1 MIVIPAIDLIGGKC
15 VRLYQGDFARQTTYE
30 KDPVQQGR
38 EFQAVGFSRLHVVDL
53 EGAREGTGQNR
64 LVIQEVVKALKIPV
78 QVGGG
83 IRTRQDIAQLL
94 GFGVSYL
101 IVGTSA
107 LASPDEVTRWVD
119 EWGPESLIVGLDLKM
134 GKLRSEGWLE
144 QSEVGLDEVCERIVR
159 WGIPQVI
166 CTDVESDGTLD
177 HPNYQTYEDLGE
189 RLSGSIQ
196 LIAAGGVSQPEHIA
210 RLKRIGVSGAVVGR
224 ALYEGDVAWEE
235 LIHAG

>member
-1 MIVIPAIDLIGGKC
+1 MIVIPAIDLIAGKC
-15 VRLYQGDFARQTTYE
+15 VRLFQGNFARQTTYE
-30 KDPVQQGR
+30 MDPVQQGR
-38 EFQAVGFSRLHVVDL
+38 EFQAVGFSRLHMVDL

-64 LVIQEVVKALKIPV
+64 PVIQEVVNALKTPV

-101 IVGTSA
+101 ILGTSA
-107 LASPDEVTRWVD
+107 LVSPDEVTGWVD
-119 EWGPESLIVGLDLKM
+119 EWGPDPFIVSLDLKR
-134 GKLRSEGWLE
+134 GKLRSQGWVE
-144 QSEVGLDEVCERIVR
+144 QSDVGLSEVCERIVR
-159 WGIPQVI
+159 WGISQVI

-189 RLSGSIQ
+189 RLPGSIQ

-224 ALYEGDVAWEE
+224 ALYEGDVTWEE
-235 LIHAG
+235 FIHAG

>member
-1 MIVIPAIDLIGGKC
+1 MIVIPAIDLIGGEC

-64 LVIQEVVKALKIPV
+64 PVIQEVVKALKIPV

-119 EWGPESLIVGLDLKM
+119 EWGPESLIVSLDLKM

-189 RLSGSIQ
+189 RLPGSIQ

>member
-1 MIVIPAIDLIGGKC
+1 VIVIPAIDLIGGKC

-30 KDPVQQGR
+30 KDPVQPGR

-64 LVIQEVVKALKIPV
+64 PVIQEVVKALEIPV

-107 LASPDEVTRWVD
+107 LASPDEVTGWVD
-119 EWGPESLIVGLDLKM
+119 EWGPDPFIVSLDLKR
-134 GKLRSEGWLE
+134 GKLRSQGWVE
-144 QSEVGLDEVCERIVR
+144 QSDVGLGEVCERIVG

-189 RLSGSIQ
+189 RLPGSIQ
-196 LIAAGGVSQPEHIA
+196 LIAAGGVSQPEHIV

-235 LIHAG
+235 LVHAG

>member
-64 LVIQEVVKALKIPV
+64 PVIQEVVKALKIPV

-119 EWGPESLIVGLDLKM
+119 EWGPESLIVSLDLKM

>member
-64 LVIQEVVKALKIPV
+64 PVIQEVVKALKIPV

-119 EWGPESLIVGLDLKM
+119 EWGPESLIVSLDLKM

-144 QSEVGLDEVCERIVR
+144 QSEVGLDEICERIVR

-189 RLSGSIQ
+189 RLPGSIQ

>member
-64 LVIQEVVKALKIPV
+64 PVIQEVVKALKIPV

-119 EWGPESLIVGLDLKM
+119 EWGPESLIVSLDLKM

-189 RLSGSIQ
+189 WLPGSIQ

>member
-1 MIVIPAIDLIGGKC
+1 MEIIPAIDIKNGLC

-64 LVIQEVVKALKIPV
+64 PVIQEVVKALKIPV

-119 EWGPESLIVGLDLKM
+119 EWGPDPFIVSLDLKR
-134 GKLRSEGWLE
+134 GKLCSQGWVE
-144 QSEVGLDEVCERIVR
+144 QSDVGLSEVCERIVR
-159 WGIPQVI
+159 WGISQVI

-189 RLSGSIQ
+189 RLPGSIQ

-224 ALYEGDVAWEE
+224 ALYEGDVTWEE
-235 LIHAG
+235 FIHAG